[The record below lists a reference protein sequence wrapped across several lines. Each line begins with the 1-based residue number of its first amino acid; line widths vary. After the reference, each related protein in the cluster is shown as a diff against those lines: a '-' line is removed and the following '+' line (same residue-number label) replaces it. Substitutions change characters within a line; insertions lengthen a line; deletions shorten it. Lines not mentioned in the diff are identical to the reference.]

1 MNTEK
6 IQDLICF
13 ISHKESEEED
23 REKESRAER
32 QGILTDHYRLDGDG
46 CDGCDGC
53 NGDGGN

>member
-46 CDGCDGC
+46 CDGC